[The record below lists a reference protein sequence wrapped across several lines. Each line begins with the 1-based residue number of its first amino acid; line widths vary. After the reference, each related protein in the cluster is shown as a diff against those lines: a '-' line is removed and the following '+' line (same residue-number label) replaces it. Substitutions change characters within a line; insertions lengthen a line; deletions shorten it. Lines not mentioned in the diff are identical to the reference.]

1 MKPDDRLDNGSLADL
16 YGRPGFL
23 IRRAHQITS
32 ALFAE
37 ETDDLAITSTQFG
50 MLIALQGGISIDQAS
65 LARLL
70 GLDRSTTGLV
80 VTNLEERGFIE
91 RKTDPGDRRRR
102 MLTITP
108 AGEAIRAQAETAS
121 RRSQARAL
129 DVFSEDDAAAFV
141 RLLGHFVDA
150 FNTSIRTPITDT

>member
-1 MKPDDRLDNGSLADL
+1 MMNDDRLDNGSLADL

-37 ETDDLAITSTQFG
+37 EVDDLAITSTQFG
-50 MLIALQGGISIDQAS
+50 MLIALQGGVSLDQAS

-80 VTNLEERGFIE
+80 VANLEERGFIK
-91 RKTDPGDRRRR
+91 RKTDPQDRRRR
-102 MLTITP
+102 VLTMTP
-108 AGEAIRAQAETAS
+108 AGEAIRAQAEIAS
-121 RRSQARAL
+121 RRAQARAL
-129 DVFSEDDAAAFV
+129 EVFEGRDGAEFV

-150 FNTSIRTPITDT
+150 FNASTRAPIGET

>member
-1 MKPDDRLDNGSLADL
+1 MDNDDRLENGSLADL

-37 ETDDLAITSTQFG
+37 EVDDLAITSTQFG
-50 MLIALQGGISIDQAS
+50 MLIALQGGVSLDQAS

-80 VTNLEERGFIE
+80 VANLEERGFIE
-91 RKTDPGDRRRR
+91 RTTDPLDRRRR
-102 MLTITP
+102 VLTMTP
-108 AGEAIRAQAETAS
+108 AGEAIRAKAEIAS
-121 RRSQARAL
+121 RRAQARAL
-129 DVFSEDDAAAFV
+129 EVFDRQDAAEFV
-141 RLLGHFVDA
+141 RLLAHFVDT
-150 FNTSIRTPITDT
+150 FNTSTRSPISEA

>member
-1 MKPDDRLDNGSLADL
+1 MKLDDRLDNGSLADL

-50 MLIALQGGISIDQAS
+50 MLIALQGGVSIDQAS

-129 DVFSEDDAAAFV
+129 EVFNEEDAAAFV
-141 RLLGHFVDA
+141 RLLGHFVGA
-150 FNTSIRTPITDT
+150 FNTSIRTPITDA